1 MYIKHQ
7 MGPMSSPTSCKQTLV
22 LLMMMEW
29 STTAP
34 LPMPLVPSAVP
45 LSGLSMQVTVGVYCT
60 RVPLLGFI
68 EGLGLRGIE

>member
-22 LLMMMEW
+22 LLMIMEW
-29 STTAP
+29 NTTA
-34 LPMPLVPSAVP
+34 LQPMPLVPSAVP
-45 LSGLSMQVTVGVYCT
+45 LSGLSMQVSVGVCT
-60 RVPLLGFI
+60 CVPLLGFI